1 VDALRP
7 AVEIQGAMTERNT
20 EIPADR
26 RIEFNYLQLCDAIF
40 LEVRLVWRTP
50 DRLETGII
58 CHTRAAER
66 CPQSAEISGRPPY
79 TVPQPS
85 IFRYKLLSFGISSFY
100 AGVYGVLSLTTSA
113 SPTTGVQIG
122 VSIDYPA
129 MIIVGRLG
137 SVLDTI
143 FGAIFVTVL
152 PIILRYGAA
161 RWVLS
166 SMRASFR
173 AS

>member
-1 VDALRP
+1 
-7 AVEIQGAMTERNT
+7 
-20 EIPADR
+20 
-26 RIEFNYLQLCDAIF
+26 
-40 LEVRLVWRTP
+40 
-50 DRLETGII
+50 
-58 CHTRAAER
+58 
-66 CPQSAEISGRPPY
+66 
-79 TVPQPS
+79 
-85 IFRYKLLSFGISSFY
+85 
-100 AGVYGVLSLTTSA
+100 
-113 SPTTGVQIG
+113 
-122 VSIDYPA
+122 

>member
-1 VDALRP
+1 
-7 AVEIQGAMTERNT
+7 
-20 EIPADR
+20 
-26 RIEFNYLQLCDAIF
+26 
-40 LEVRLVWRTP
+40 
-50 DRLETGII
+50 
-58 CHTRAAER
+58 
-66 CPQSAEISGRPPY
+66 
-79 TVPQPS
+79 VPQPS

-113 SPTTGVQIG
+113 SPTTGVPIG
-122 VSIDYPA
+122 VSIDCLA